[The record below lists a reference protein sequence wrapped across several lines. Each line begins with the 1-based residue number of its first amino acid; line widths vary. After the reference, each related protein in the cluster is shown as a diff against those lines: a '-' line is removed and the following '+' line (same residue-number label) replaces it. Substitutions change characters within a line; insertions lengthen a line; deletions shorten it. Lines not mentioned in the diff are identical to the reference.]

1 MYNVFLLP
9 LLLLFSLLAGH
20 PAQAQQSSVLD
31 SLLKGDDN
39 FLPVDQAFKMDF
51 RQQGDQLIVNWTIAD
66 GYYIYRDKFK
76 YGGVAVSFS
85 HPTYPASMQIEDEF
99 FGVSEVYFHQLT
111 LKIPLSDISEDAF
124 LRIQYMGCAKA
135 GLCYPPINEEIPLSV
150 PRDSTAPA
158 ENDNASATVEKAS
171 TPTSSQYGLAERL
184 SSGSVWLNMGVFFL
198 LGLGLAFTPCV
209 FPMYPILS
217 SIIVG
222 QGKQLSTGR
231 AFGLSFSYVQGM
243 ALTYSALGLV
253 VASLGVKFQAW
264 MQHPAVLIVAAVIFV
279 LLALAMFGIF
289 NFQLPASWQA
299 KVSAISNKQQGGS
312 LKGAFVMGA
321 LSGLIA
327 SPCTTAPLSA
337 ALMYV
342 AQSGD
347 LMLGALTLYILSLGM
362 GIPLILLGTSGGKLL
377 PKAGAWMNIVKS
389 AFGFVLLLVP
399 IILLERILPF
409 WQIVLLAS
417 LLGLLVSGYLFKLLF
432 EQQGSTT
439 KASLL
444 VSAQVLL
451 LATVFFNWHYF
462 SPAQN
467 TSAAV
472 ANVNNADTSTAGTF
486 ILVDD
491 LAGLEQ
497 QLAEAKAANQY
508 TLVDLYAEWCV
519 ACKEFEKFTFPAAQ
533 VQAQTSSM
541 RLIKIDVTKMSRSD
555 EKLLNHYQVL
565 GLPTLL
571 FFSPQGEELTSARVT
586 GFMAATP
593 FAEHLAALTSAQ

>member
-1 MYNVFLLP
+1 MYKVFLLP
-9 LLLLFSLLAGH
+9 LLLWFSLLGLTLSTV
-20 PAQAQQSSVLD
+20 PALAQQNSVLG
-31 SLLKGDDN
+31 SLLQSDDD
-39 FLPVDQAFKMDF
+39 FLPVDQAFVMDF
-51 RQQGDQLIVNWTIAD
+51 RQQDDELIVNWTIAD
-66 GYYIYRDKFK
+66 GYYMYRDKFK

-99 FGVSEVYFHQLT
+99 FGVTEVYFHQLT

-124 LRIQYMGCAKA
+124 LRIQYMGCAEA
-135 GLCYPPINEEIPLSV
+135 GLCYPPVNKEIPISM
-150 PRDSTAPA
+150 PG
-158 ENDNASATVEKAS
+158 NAAASDDSATPQGG

-222 QGKQLSTGR
+222 QGKQLSTRR
-231 AFGLSFSYVQGM
+231 AFSLSFSYVQGM
-243 ALTYSALGLV
+243 AIMYSALGLV

-264 MQHPAVLIVAAVIFV
+264 MQHPAVLISAAVIFV
-279 LLALAMFGIF
+279 LLALAMFGGF

-299 KVSAISNKQQGGS
+299 KVSSVSNKQQGGS
-312 LKGAFVMGA
+312 IKGAFVMGA

-337 ALMYV
+337 ALLYV

-347 LMLGALTLYILSLGM
+347 LMLGALTLYVLSLGM

-377 PKAGAWMNIVKS
+377 PKAGAWMNIVKT

-409 WQIVLLAS
+409 WQVVILAS
-417 LLGLLVSGYLFKLLF
+417 LLSLLICGYLFKLLF
-432 EQQGSTT
+432 ELKSSTA
-439 KASLL
+439 KAGMLLTGLLLLL
-444 VSAQVLL
+444 VTVL
-451 LATVFFNWHYF
+451 FNWQYF
-462 SPAQN
+462 GPGQA
-467 TSAAV
+467 TAATASV
-472 ANVNNADTSTAGTF
+472 ASNKGQF
-486 ILVDD
+486 INVDD

-497 QLAEAKAANQY
+497 QLAEAKAANEY

-519 ACKEFEKFTFPAAQ
+519 ACKEFEQFTFPAAQ
-533 VQAQTSSM
+533 VQAHTSKM
-541 RLIKIDVTKMSRSD
+541 RLIKIDVTKMTRSD

-571 FFSPQGEELTSARVT
+571 FFNPAGEELTNARVT
-586 GFMAATP
+586 GFMAASP
-593 FAEHLAALTSAQ
+593 FAEHLAALTTE

>member
-1 MYNVFLLP
+1 MYKLFLLP
-9 LLLLFSLLAGH
+9 FLLWFSLLGLTVSTL
-20 PAQAQQSSVLD
+20 PANAQQSSVLD
-31 SLLKGDDN
+31 SLLQRDDN
-39 FLPVDQAFKMDF
+39 FLPADQAFVMDF
-51 RQQGDQLIVNWTIAD
+51 RQQDDELIVNWTIAD
-66 GYYIYRDKFK
+66 GYYMYRDKFK

-85 HPTYPASMQIEDEF
+85 HPTYPPSMQIEDEF
-99 FGVSEVYFHQLT
+99 FGITEVYFHQLT
-111 LKIPLSDISEDAF
+111 LRIPLSDISEDAF
-124 LRIQYMGCAKA
+124 LRIQYMGCAEA
-135 GLCYPPINEEIPLSV
+135 GFCYPPIKAEIPLSV
-150 PRDSTAPA
+150 PGDSAVSDETGGG
-158 ENDNASATVEKAS
+158 DNRTSGSPV
-171 TPTSSQYGLAERL
+171 SSQFNLAERL
-184 SSGSVWLNMGVFFL
+184 SDGSVWLNMGVFFL

-279 LLALAMFGIF
+279 LLALAMFGGF

-299 KVSAISNKQQGGS
+299 KVTSVSNKQQGGS

-347 LMLGALTLYILSLGM
+347 LMLGAVTLYILSLGM

-377 PKAGAWMNIVKS
+377 PKAGPWMNNVKT
-389 AFGFVLLLVP
+389 AFGFLLLLVP

-409 WQIVLLAS
+409 WQILLLAS
-417 LLGLLVSGYLFKLLF
+417 LLSLLICGYLFKLLF
-432 EQQGSTT
+432 DAKSSSAR
-439 KASLL
+439 ASLL
-444 VSAQVLL
+444 VAAQVLL
-451 LATVFFNWHYF
+451 LTTVFVNWHYF
-462 SPAQN
+462 SPAQ
-467 TSAAV
+467 TAV
-472 ANVNNADTSTAGTF
+472 VATTDTSQTGQF
-486 ILVDD
+486 IDVAD
-491 LAGLEQ
+491 LAALEQ
-497 QLAEAKAANQY
+497 QLAEAKAAGQY

-519 ACKEFEKFTFPAAQ
+519 ACKEFEQFTFPAPQ
-533 VQAQTSSM
+533 VQAHTSKM
-541 RLIKIDVTKMSRSD
+541 RLIKIDVTRMTRSD

-571 FFSPQGEELTSARVT
+571 FFSPDGEELTKARVT
-586 GFMAATP
+586 GFMKAAP
-593 FAEHLAALTSAQ
+593 FAEHLAAITGN

>member
-1 MYNVFLLP
+1 MYKLFLLP
-9 LLLLFSLLAGH
+9 FLLWFSLLGLPLTVT

-31 SLLKGDDN
+31 SLLQQDDE
-39 FLPVDQAFKMDF
+39 FLPVDQAFVMDF
-51 RQQGDQLIVNWTIAD
+51 RQQDDELIINWTIAD

-76 YGGVAVSFS
+76 YGGVGVSFS

-99 FGVSEVYFHQLT
+99 FGVTEVYFHQLT
-111 LKIPLSDISEDAF
+111 LRIPLSDITEDAF
-124 LRIQYMGCAKA
+124 LRIQYMGCAEA
-135 GLCYPPINEEIPLSV
+135 GLCYPPINKEIPLSV
-150 PRDSTAPA
+150 PAH
-158 ENDNASATVEKAS
+158 SAATAS
-171 TPTSSQYGLAERL
+171 TETAGQTATGTPVSSQFNLADRL
-184 SSGSVWLNMGVFFL
+184 SSGSVWLNLGVFFL

-222 QGKQLSTGR
+222 QGKQLSTRR
-231 AFGLSFSYVQGM
+231 AFSLSFSYVQGM
-243 ALTYSALGLV
+243 AIMYSALGLV

-279 LLALAMFGIF
+279 LLALAMFGGF

-299 KVSAISNKQQGGS
+299 KVSNISNKQQGGS
-312 LKGAFVMGA
+312 LKGAFIMGA

-337 ALMYV
+337 ALLYV

-347 LMLGALTLYILSLGM
+347 LLLGALTLYVLSLGM

-377 PKAGAWMNIVKS
+377 PKAGPWMNIVKT

-399 IILLERILPF
+399 IILLERILPL
-409 WQIVLLAS
+409 WQVLLLAS
-417 LLGLLVSGYLFKLLF
+417 ILSLLICGYLFKLLF
-432 EQQGSTT
+432 ELKSSTA
-439 KASLL
+439 KAAMLL
-444 VSAQVLL
+444 SALVLL
-451 LATVFFNWHYF
+451 LVTVLFNWQYF
-462 SPAQN
+462 SPAQPAVAQVAAN
-467 TSAAV
+467 TSQSGQFIDV
-472 ANVNNADTSTAGTF
+472 A
-486 ILVDD
+486 D

-497 QLAEAKAANQY
+497 QLAEAKAAGQY

-519 ACKEFEKFTFPAAQ
+519 ACKEFEQFTFPAAQ
-533 VQAQTSSM
+533 VQAHTSKM

-571 FFSPQGEELTSARVT
+571 FFSPDGEELTKARVT
-586 GFMAATP
+586 GFMAASP
-593 FAEHLAALTSAQ
+593 FAAHLAAITD